1 MSLRG
6 DSNPQ
11 PAAYKAAALPLSY
24 PGLPS
29 RIVRLPRNNN
39 CILAAPGL
47 APEIFERT
55 ERFGREPVRDAGAE
69 GDIGSPGNGWQLV

>member
-24 PGLPS
+24 PGLLAVSGRLS
-29 RIVRLPRNNN
+29 RNDY
-39 CILAAPGL
+39 ILAAPGL

-55 ERFGREPVRDAGAE
+55 EHFGREPVRDAGAE
-69 GDIGSPGNGWQLV
+69 GDIGGPGNGRQLV